1 MGGPQP
7 VTVSR
12 IPPGDA
18 LDPDVLDE
26 IVRRVVE
33 VAAPDRIVLFG
44 SAARGEMGPHSD
56 VDLLVVT
63 ETDDAHRLT
72 ADIYGNLFGVGA
84 PVDVIV
90 ASPEQVERYRDTHT
104 LVLKPAIREGR
115 VVYDAD

>member
-1 MGGPQP
+1 MGEPQP

-12 IPPGDA
+12 IPPADA

-44 SAARGEMGPHSD
+44 
-56 VDLLVVT
+56 
-63 ETDDAHRLT
+63 
-72 ADIYGNLFGVGA
+72 VGA

-104 LVLKPAIREGR
+104 LVIEPAIREGR